1 MHKIPLNILALS
13 DISAIGLSVFRKVNI
28 SDMRGTMTIG
38 FEGDTNFSI
47 DAISIKESLS
57 YKGVARGL
65 HMQLPELSPQ
75 VKIIEVLEGSIY
87 DFVYDI
93 RSPSSIHCF
102 KLDANDNTSVLIPDY
117 FAHGFI
123 ALTDV
128 RFRYSCLGR
137 YDESNEVT
145 YNFLGSASKALNIE
159 NIKLSKKD
167 SDSPELFCEL

>member
-1 MHKIPLNILALS
+1 MHRIPLNILSLL
-13 DISAIGLSVFRKVNI
+13 DVPAIGLSVFRKVSI
-28 SDMRGTMTIG
+28 ADKRGTMTIG

-47 DAISIKESLS
+47 DAISIKESFS
-57 YKGVARGL
+57 RKGVARGL
-65 HMQLPELSPQ
+65 HLQLPELSPQ

-93 RSPSSIHCF
+93 RSPSSIQCF
-102 KLDANDNTSVLIPDY
+102 KLDANDNSSVLIPDH

-128 RFRYSCLGR
+128 RFRYICLGR

-145 YNFLGSASKALNIE
+145 YNFLGSASKALNMDNIE
-159 NIKLSKKD
+159 LSKKD
-167 SDSPELFCEL
+167 NDSPELFCKL